1 MLLSP
6 LLATDTL
13 PTPAPDSQAP
23 FARYTWYINRI
34 HRLYIVIPGLVW
46 ITTARLRRWPIKL
59 ATRHFRACSRAA
71 WSSRHWCCLDAQRR
85 GQGQEKVK
93 RRKTGNQLAI
103 ASLALYSAILE
114 LLAPLP
120 FALIC
125 LWPRLATRKSWH
137 VATICAFAL
146 AVVRLAKAMGRAA
159 AAGTTLQLASD
170 RNP

>member
-93 RRKTGNQLAI
+93 RRKIGSQLAI

-125 LWPRLATRKSWH
+125 LWPRPGNTKVLACGNDLRSCVGRGPSCEGYGQSSSCRNH
-137 VATICAFAL
+137 STIG
-146 AVVRLAKAMGRAA
+146 V
-159 AAGTTLQLASD
+159 
-170 RNP
+170 